1 MQSHKRGIKVK
12 YKNLV
17 KVIEINNIDYK
28 ELAEELNISVND
40 LEDKLTGKKEFIL
53 KDVNILLRLFPNVS
67 YDYLFFVKSS
77 DKVGL

>member
-1 MQSHKRGIKVK
+1 MK

>member
-1 MQSHKRGIKVK
+1 MHKRGNEVK

>member
-1 MQSHKRGIKVK
+1 MQLHKRGNEVK

-67 YDYLFFVKSS
+67 YDYLFFVESS

>member
-1 MQSHKRGIKVK
+1 MK

-40 LEDKLTGKKEFIL
+40 LENKLTGKKEFIL
-53 KDVNILLRLFPNVS
+53 KDVNILLGLFPNVS
-67 YDYLFFVKSS
+67 YDYLFFVENS

>member
-1 MQSHKRGIKVK
+1 MK

-53 KDVNILLRLFPNVS
+53 KECLHLLGLFHN
-67 YDYLFFVKSS
+67 
-77 DKVGL
+77 

>member
-1 MQSHKRGIKVK
+1 MK

-40 LEDKLTGKKEFIL
+40 LEDKLTGEKEFIL

-67 YDYLFFVKSS
+67 YDYLFFVESS

>member
-1 MQSHKRGIKVK
+1 MHKRGNEVK

-67 YDYLFFVKSS
+67 YDYLFFVESS